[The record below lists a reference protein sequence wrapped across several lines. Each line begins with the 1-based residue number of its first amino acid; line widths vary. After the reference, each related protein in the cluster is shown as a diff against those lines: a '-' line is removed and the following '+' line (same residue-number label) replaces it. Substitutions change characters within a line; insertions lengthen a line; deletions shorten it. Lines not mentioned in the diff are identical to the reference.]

1 MVFINPGKSDEAYW
15 VAAADAMQRAADSL
29 GMQLQVIYAQRD
41 RLAPIHIATQLAQRP
56 QAQRPRYVIFTND
69 YSVAPGILR
78 ALDGSG
84 IQAFMAFSGIQEEL
98 RQQVGLPRERYA
110 FWLGSLEP
118 RAEDAGYLTAKALI
132 DTALKQLPQ
141 GVPLQ
146 MVAIAGDRSTPS
158 SIARNEGM
166 QKAVAQTQ
174 GRVQLMQEVYG
185 EWRQDKA
192 REQAQVLFKRYPA
205 ARLVWSGNDLMAFG
219 AMEAW
224 RNQGGRP
231 GKDAFFS
238 GVNTSSTAF
247 QKLRSGELSALA
259 GGHFLA
265 GAWSLVMLFD
275 HFKGRDFASE
285 GVELERPMFKLFTA
299 ASSAQFERIW
309 GAEPKPVNF
318 KPFSKHHNPQLRHYD
333 FDVERLLQ
341 HAD

>member
-1 MVFINPGKSDEAYW
+1 MLVFVPLWQLLRSRLGTLGLAVSLFLGGYVAPSMAQTVVFINPGKSDEAYW

-141 GVPLQ
+141 GAPLQ

-192 REQAQVLFKRYPA
+192 REQAQVLFKDIQPHAWYGVAMTSWPLA
-205 ARLVWSGNDLMAFG
+205 PWRLG
-219 AMEAW
+219 ATRAVVQAKT
-224 RNQGGRP
+224 R
-231 GKDAFFS
+231 FS
-238 GVNTSSTAF
+238 AV
-247 QKLRSGELSALA
+247 
-259 GGHFLA
+259 
-265 GAWSLVMLFD
+265 
-275 HFKGRDFASE
+275 
-285 GVELERPMFKLFTA
+285 
-299 ASSAQFERIW
+299 
-309 GAEPKPVNF
+309 
-318 KPFSKHHNPQLRHYD
+318 
-333 FDVERLLQ
+333 
-341 HAD
+341 